1 MMGSKTHLSKLI
13 GYVEPIESL
22 LTEPLKKRRVEQT
35 TTPMIDLSKTV
46 EPGLEETTTPTY
58 EEPANQGYIC

>member
-1 MMGSKTHLSKLI
+1 MPGRTSNT
-13 GYVEPIESL
+13 GDGQQE
-22 LTEPLKKRRVEQT
+22 RGQRQRQRVEQT

>member
-1 MMGSKTHLSKLI
+1 MY
-13 GYVEPIESL
+13 YVKPFKPM
-22 LTEPLKKRRVEQT
+22 LTEPLQQRRVEQT

>member
-1 MMGSKTHLSKLI
+1 M